1 MTQRKSSEDRA
12 KARAIGRRIRTLR
25 GNATQLDFASMFGIT
40 RSALAN
46 YELGRSIPSAQVIER
61 ISEKTGLGIEVLAGN
76 PEPVDYENTLKDM
89 IGDGSEVTE
98 DEWAIIRLLRVSHPD
113 DVLGTVQ
120 GILRGFE
127 EKRAGLQ
134 LMDPQT
140 VAMDLARLYVI
151 SNGDGRYDRG
161 VSGANVVQLAKALAK
176 LAVI

>member
-12 KARAIGRRIRTLR
+12 KARAIGRRIRNLR

-46 YELGRSIPSAQVIER
+46 YEMGRSKPPMQLIES
-61 ISEKTGLGIEVLAGN
+61 ISKKMGMPIEVLAGG
-76 PEPVDYENTLKDM
+76 PEPIDYEETLKGM
-89 IGDGSEVTE
+89 VGDGSKITD
-98 DEWAIIRLLRVSHPD
+98 DEWAIVRLLRVAHPD
-113 DVLGTVQ
+113 DVLITVQ
-120 GILRGFE
+120 SILHGFE
-127 EKRAGLQ
+127 KRGAGIQ

-140 VAMDLARLYVI
+140 MAMDLARLYVI

-176 LAVI
+176 LTAT